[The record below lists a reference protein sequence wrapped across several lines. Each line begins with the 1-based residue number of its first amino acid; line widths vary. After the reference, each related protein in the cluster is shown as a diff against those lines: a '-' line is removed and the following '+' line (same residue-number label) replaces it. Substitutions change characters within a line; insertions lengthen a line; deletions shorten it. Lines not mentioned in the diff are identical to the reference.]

1 MAPKA
6 GLLVSHLDWPSVALY
21 AQRANLRHFF
31 NISKRVFM
39 LRVFHLSSTY
49 LTFFIAK
56 LTAEWSRVRAPR
68 TRHKRYDSCFGY
80 RRSRVRS
87 PVRPRFFVSCGRGFP
102 NPPT

>member
-31 NISKRVFM
+31 NILKRVFM
-39 LRVFHLSSTY
+39 LRVFYLSSTY

-56 LTAEWSRVRAPR
+56 LTAGSGWLWQ
-68 TRHKRYDSCFGY
+68 K
-80 RRSRVRS
+80 
-87 PVRPRFFVSCGRGFP
+87 
-102 NPPT
+102 PPTPASVGESFVFAYYYHLLK